1 MTLTLTPRQAQVL
14 AYLRIF
20 FATNHCLP
28 PCAQI
33 AHDFGWRSNNAANE
47 ALQQLERH
55 GALERNELGG
65 YKFTQPG
72 LHQPL
77 PAVTT

>member
-1 MTLTLTPRQAQVL
+1 MSL
-14 AYLRIF
+14 
-20 FATNHCLP
+20 
-28 PCAQI
+28 I
-33 AHDFGWRSNNAANE
+33 AVHAAPVRAINE
-47 ALQQLERH
+47 QWLERH

-77 PAVTT
+77 PAVTA